1 MSTATGSSMEDLV
14 GLSTVRTE
22 QDSSKNPV
30 AVVVQFENGTCNL
43 PAGQVYTMYYKV
55 QTVVF

>member
-1 MSTATGSSMEDLV
+1 MGSSMEDLV

-43 PAGQVYTMYYKV
+43 PAGQVYTMYYQV